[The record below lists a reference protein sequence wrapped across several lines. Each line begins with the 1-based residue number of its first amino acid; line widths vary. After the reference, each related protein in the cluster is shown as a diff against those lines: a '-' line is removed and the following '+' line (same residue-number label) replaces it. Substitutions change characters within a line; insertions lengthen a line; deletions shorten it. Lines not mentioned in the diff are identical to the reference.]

1 MQVTEITGTMF
12 KHSLSSENFVAA
24 HAELKAAGAYSKALG
39 RAYANCVVNNDALV
53 WAFLQ
58 KQLLKRREAALASI
72 IHAARKLPLK
82 YRPTLDE
89 CLSLAPTLGAPSD
102 EIVYVRPEPKKSGGF
117 RAICRFGPINRAKHD
132 LVARAMA
139 PHFKPREFQH
149 SKKGIQ
155 FAIAKAKEF
164 GASGFV
170 YAARLDIGDFFGS
183 FELEKLAS
191 VLPLPKEVVE
201 YAVMGQHLKLAVSNK
216 GHGFQPLSL
225 TAPLQVHLLHIA
237 SRGIPTGAASSAIIA
252 LFIVSLLAWSTSAAT
267 KLLNWADDFLIFA
280 LTPEDL
286 EKEIEKLVSAVAEL
300 PGGHFNLKLLQKG
313 PLSKGITFLGHD
325 LRLVNGVVR
334 TRVAPHAWEGI
345 VKRLNELDTHPALM
359 PFAGKKTDPKK
370 SLALLAKMLAY
381 AKSWRQAFSQ
391 CDDAADVFEF
401 LVGNIEERATK
412 LGFTMKQVENANG
425 LVAAHDCN
433 DQIEDAPLIL
443 GGLFHPVF
451 CVMFAIEVR
460 HRSNGRLLNLR
471 TFRLSAIRESAC
483 RNHPGKK
490 WITWRGVLVF
500 ARQHCGEDPSV
511 FYFGPHHA

>member
-12 KHSLSSENFVAA
+12 KHSLSPEKFAAA
-24 HAELKAAGAYSKALG
+24 HGELKTAGVYSKALG
-39 RAYANCVVNNDALV
+39 RAYANCVANNDAEV
-53 WAFLQ
+53 WTFLQ
-58 KQLLKRREAALASI
+58 KQLLKRREAALASV
-72 IHAARKLPLK
+72 IHAARKLPLQ

-89 CLSLAPTLGAPSD
+89 CLLLALTLELGAPSG
-102 EIVYVRPEPKKSGGF
+102 ETVWVRPEPKKSGGV
-117 RAICRFGPINRAKHD
+117 RSVCSFGPINRAKHD
-132 LVARAMA
+132 LVVRAMA
-139 PHFKPREFQH
+139 PHFKPREFQY

-155 FAIAKAKEF
+155 SAIAKAKEF
-164 GASGFV
+164 GASGYV

-183 FELEKLAS
+183 FTLEELAP
-191 VLPLPKEVVE
+191 VLPLHQEVVE

-216 GHGFQPLSL
+216 GHGHQPLPL

-252 LFIVSLLAWSTSAAT
+252 LFIVSLLAWSPSAAA
-267 KLLNWADDFLIFA
+267 KLLNWADDFLIVA

-300 PGGHFNLKLLQKG
+300 PGGHFKLKLLQKG

-325 LRLVNGVVR
+325 LQLVNGVVR

-345 VKRLNELDTHPALM
+345 LKRLNELDTHPALM

-381 AKSWRQAFSQ
+381 AKGWRQAFSQ

-412 LGFTMKQVENANG
+412 LDFTMMQVENA
-425 LVAAHDCN
+425 
-433 DQIEDAPLIL
+433 IDAGMKYEPDLYTL
-443 GGLFHPVF
+443 G
-451 CVMFAIEVR
+451 
-460 HRSNGRLLNLR
+460 
-471 TFRLSAIRESAC
+471 
-483 RNHPGKK
+483 K
-490 WITWRGVLVF
+490 
-500 ARQHCGEDPSV
+500 
-511 FYFGPHHA
+511 